1 MFAART
7 IEKLQLWAITKGT
20 NQVKK
25 LTFIFVVSLAA
36 QMAGAQ
42 PATFSDGTLL
52 LPQAALI
59 DESNPVY
66 YLDVQLADNG
76 DGTLSVVGGEQQN
89 LVLVDTV
96 DILIMESFPVQVS
109 ASVSGNLSV
118 PCVELLPAAVARK
131 ENVFTVVLAE
141 SVLGPAESCIAVL
154 EPFTESVSLDV
165 LGLSAGTY
173 TVVVNGVEAEFTL
186 DTDNGPLPQ

>member
-1 MFAART
+1 M
-7 IEKLQLWAITKGT
+7 E
-20 NQVKK
+20 K

-89 LVLVDTV
+89 LVSVDTV

-141 SVLGPAESCIAVL
+141 SVLGPAESCIAVI